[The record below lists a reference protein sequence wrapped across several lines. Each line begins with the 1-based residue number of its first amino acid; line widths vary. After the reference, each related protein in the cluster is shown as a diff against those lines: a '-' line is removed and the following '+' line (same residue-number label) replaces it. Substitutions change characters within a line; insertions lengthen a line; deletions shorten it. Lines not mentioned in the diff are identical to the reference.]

1 MGGGCCSSPRL
12 QGALWPSMGP
22 WAACT
27 DGAEGGQEAWSLQGA
42 WEPVM
47 GCLCPGPRVR
57 IFLAGFM
64 KI

>member
-1 MGGGCCSSPRL
+1 MGAAVPHPGCRGCCGPR
-12 QGALWPSMGP
+12 
-22 WAACT
+22 WAPGLHAQT
-27 DGAEGGQEAWSLQGA
+27 ELRGGQEAWSLQGA
-42 WEPVM
+42 WEPGM